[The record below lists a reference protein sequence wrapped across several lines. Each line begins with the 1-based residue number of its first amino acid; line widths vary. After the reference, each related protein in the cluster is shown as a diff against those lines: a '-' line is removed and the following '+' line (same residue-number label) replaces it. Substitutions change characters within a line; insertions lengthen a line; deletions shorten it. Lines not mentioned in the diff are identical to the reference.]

1 MIDIDYIDNYFKENG
16 QTYKFELNFLEKL
29 ICKCKELFPKE
40 VLNNIFIKGLYDTK
54 NNNIELIM
62 YDSSK
67 IIIAKRNSDNE
78 DIDIDMI
85 PKKNISKITI
95 KNFHEPRLEIFN
107 EYYDTIIL
115 DTEVYKGKRK
125 FNDLC
130 EFINEFIKSF

>member
-1 MIDIDYIDNYFKENG
+1 MINIDYIDNYFKKNG
-16 QTYKFELNFLEKL
+16 QTYKFELDFLEKL
-29 ICKCKELFPKE
+29 IDKCKELFSEE

-67 IIIAKRNSDNE
+67 LIIAKSSSDNE
-78 DIDIDMI
+78 DIDIDII

-95 KNFHEPRLEIFN
+95 KNFYEPRLEIFN

-115 DTEVYKGKRK
+115 DTEVYKTKK
-125 FNDLC
+125 IFEDLC